1 MILQERHGQTAL
13 SPASDK
19 MAHAVAIVSPTKP
32 QAPRSWSIRSPWPR
46 VFLLLISLVS
56 CAGSLFVGWHWSQDN
71 RIAAALTDTL
81 LSGTRD
87 PSAFDSLEP
96 LPSFSWWSSTTD
108 HLYLRGV
115 ALAQRREDI
124 ASQDESEWLLD
135 LAENAGPFHG
145 GVRHARMEA
154 ARVEGDADRT
164 ATPPSEVA
172 TLVSAARK
180 AAQEGHHETA
190 AEHARSALAIVARSD
205 PILAPAPRY
214 DASSAVRRAHLPQED
229 QYLTILE
236 GLPDM
241 NAGGTQRLQ
250 EWLPRSPVAW
260 LATIRLLRERSRD
273 SAEGLAAQMPA
284 MIEEGGDADRRALAR
299 AACAEAEALLGRWE
313 HARQGYQDALGLTS
327 LRRLRAIFWLN
338 LADVSLRLDDIGA
351 ARSAREEARENALG
365 DEKMSNVV
373 SAAQAD
379 RFTQNE
385 MASRPPASR
394 RP

>member
-1 MILQERHGQTAL
+1 
-13 SPASDK
+13 
-19 MAHAVAIVSPTKP
+19 
-32 QAPRSWSIRSPWPR
+32 
-46 VFLLLISLVS
+46 
-56 CAGSLFVGWHWSQDN
+56 
-71 RIAAALTDTL
+71 
-81 LSGTRD
+81 
-87 PSAFDSLEP
+87 
-96 LPSFSWWSSTTD
+96 
-108 HLYLRGV
+108 
-115 ALAQRREDI
+115 
-124 ASQDESEWLLD
+124 
-135 LAENAGPFHG
+135 
-145 GVRHARMEA
+145 MEA
-154 ARVEGDADRT
+154 ARVAGDADRT

-229 QYLTILE
+229 QYLTILA

-241 NAGGTQRLQ
+241 NAGGPQRLQ

-273 SAEGLAAQMPA
+273 SAEHLAAQMPA
-284 MIEEGGDADRRALAR
+284 MIEEAGDADRRALAR

-385 MASRPPASR
+385 MAARPPASR